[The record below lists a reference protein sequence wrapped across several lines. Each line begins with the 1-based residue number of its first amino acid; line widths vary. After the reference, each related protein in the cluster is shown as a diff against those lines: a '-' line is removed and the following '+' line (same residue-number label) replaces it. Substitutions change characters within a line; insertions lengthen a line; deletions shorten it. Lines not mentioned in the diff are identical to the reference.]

1 MFLQYFLN
9 AKLRCYLLVYILFLL
24 FYIVIGITHE
34 GIVQEAKKFWNATA
48 SLQGAQ
54 VRRSSISDALL
65 LAAYILYLIQFD
77 LTNNLKFV
85 CICCTFFLT
94 RF

>member
-9 AKLRCYLLVYILFLL
+9 AKLCYLLVYILFC
-24 FYIVIGITHE
+24 IVIGITHE